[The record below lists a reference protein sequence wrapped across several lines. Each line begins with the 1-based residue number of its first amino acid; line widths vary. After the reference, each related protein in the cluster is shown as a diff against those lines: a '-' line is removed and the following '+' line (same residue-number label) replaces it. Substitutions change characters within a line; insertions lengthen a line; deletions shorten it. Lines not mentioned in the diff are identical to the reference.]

1 MHPAPACQIT
11 VSAGT
16 THATGRVCSLRR
28 PLVPRLAS
36 GSHDAYPVK
45 GRCAPDCVLSF
56 APLLSTSEIHALW
69 QGRGAQPPKK
79 KMGAVTE
86 RPTAACTCAYGT
98 RAPSSVRNRACGAGS
113 LSLFSLFLSLSFSPS
128 LPLPFPLS
136 CGILRCTS
144 FAACCL
150 TKRTPGQEELGA
162 LGASSSPPLL
172 SFPPPPFFYL
182 PPSPPLTPFPLFPL
196 PLFLGVPTVISP
208 KSYPTSEFFFFENL
222 PY

>member
-16 THATGRVCSLRR
+16 IHATGRVCSLGR

-79 KMGAVTE
+79 KKWVQSQSGLRPHAPA
-86 RPTAACTCAYGT
+86 PTAHVH
-98 RAPSSVRNRACGAGS
+98 RALCVTAPAARVLSPSS
-113 LSLFSLFLSLSFSPS
+113 LSLSLPLFLSLSFSPS

-172 SFPPPPFFYL
+172 SFPPPSFLFI
-182 PPSPPLTPFPLFPL
+182 PP
-196 PLFLGVPTVISP
+196 
-208 KSYPTSEFFFFENL
+208 
-222 PY
+222 

>member
-16 THATGRVCSLRR
+16 IHATGRVCSLRR

-45 GRCAPDCVLSF
+45 GRCAPDCVLIF

-69 QGRGAQPPKK
+69 QGRGAQAPKK

-113 LSLFSLFLSLSFSPS
+113 LSLFSLSFSLSLPLFLSLSFSPS
-128 LPLPFPLS
+128 LPLPFPPS

-144 FAACCL
+144 FAGCCL
-150 TKRTPGQEELGA
+150 TKRTPGQEELRA
-162 LGASSSPPLL
+162 LGGSLLPSPPFFSSPLL
-172 SFPPPPFFYL
+172 SFIFPPPP
-182 PPSPPLTPFPLFPL
+182 
-196 PLFLGVPTVISP
+196 
-208 KSYPTSEFFFFENL
+208 
-222 PY
+222 

>member
-1 MHPAPACQIT
+1 MRSGRVEGRSPRRKKWVQSQSGLRPHAPVPTAHVHRALCVTAPA
-11 VSAGT
+11 A
-16 THATGRVCSLRR
+16 R
-28 PLVPRLAS
+28 
-36 GSHDAYPVK
+36 
-45 GRCAPDCVLSF
+45 VLS
-56 APLLSTSEIHALW
+56 
-69 QGRGAQPPKK
+69 
-79 KMGAVTE
+79 
-86 RPTAACTCAYGT
+86 
-98 RAPSSVRNRACGAGS
+98 PSS
-113 LSLFSLFLSLSFSPS
+113 LSLSLFLSLSFSPS

-136 CGILRCTS
+136 CGFLRCTS